1 MEEKMN
7 SEKKATMNFEQHLNN
22 NPYPG
27 RGLVI
32 GKSDADQNWVIIYW
46 IMGRTP
52 NSRNRR
58 FVSDAGVLRTEPVD
72 LSKVKDPSL
81 IIYEAMLELPNCY
94 IVSNGDQTRTIY
106 EGIQK
111 GIPFPETLAERER
124 EPDAPNFTPRISGM
138 ISFTD
143 KKGAISLSILKANP
157 IDPGYTDRYFYQPSL
172 PQPGFGF
179 GLTTYQGD
187 GDPLPSFV
195 GDPLLLPC
203 QGSAEKILE
212 TYWQALDAENRV
224 SLAIKEIQSNGQGS
238 RILIKNQF

>member
-1 MEEKMN
+1 MDFTKIA
-7 SEKKATMNFEQHLNN
+7 ATNFNQHLKN

-32 GKSDADQNWVIIYW
+32 GKSEVTQNWIIIYW
-46 IMGRTP
+46 IMGRSP

-58 FVSDAGVLRTEPVD
+58 FVSEGSVLRTEPID
-72 LSKVKDPSL
+72 YSKVKDPSL
-81 IIYEAMLELPNCY
+81 IIYEAMLELPDKY

-111 GIPFPETLAERER
+111 GISFAETLAERER

-138 ISFTD
+138 LSLRDRKSLIF
-143 KKGAISLSILKANP
+143 LSILKAIP
-157 IDPGYTDRYFYQPSL
+157 IDTAYTDRFSFQPSL
-172 PQPGFGF
+172 PQQGYGF

-187 GDPLPSFV
+187 GDPLPSFT

-212 TYWQALDAENRV
+212 VYWEALNTENRV
-224 SLAIKEIQSNGQGS
+224 SLAVKEVPPDGQRS

>member
-1 MEEKMN
+1 MDFTKIA
-7 SEKKATMNFEQHLNN
+7 SLNFNQHLKN

-32 GKSDADQNWVIIYW
+32 GKSDVNQNWVLIYW
-46 IMGRTP
+46 IMGRSP

-58 FVSDAGVLRTEPVD
+58 FVNEGGVLRTEPID
-72 LSKVKDPSL
+72 YSKVKDPSL
-81 IIYEAMLELPNCY
+81 IIYEAMLELPDKY
-94 IVSNGDQTRTIY
+94 IVSNGDQTRTIF

-111 GIPFPETLAERER
+111 GISFPETLAERER

-138 ISFTD
+138 LSRTD
-143 KKGAISLSILKANP
+143 KKEIIALSILKANS
-157 IDPGYTDRYFYQPSL
+157 IDPAYTDRYYYQPAL
-172 PQPGFGF
+172 PQAGYGF

-187 GDPLPSFV
+187 GDPLPSFI

-203 QGSAEKILE
+203 QGPAGKILE
-212 TYWQALDAENRV
+212 VYWEALNAENRV
-224 SLAIKEIQSNGQGS
+224 SLAVKEVPSDGSGS